1 MQDTEARHTVV
12 QHSPLKVAYRPSEVA
27 KALGMGITRIRQHIA
42 SGAIASVRI
51 GKCVLVTEEA
61 MRAFLAAAP
70 KGGV

>member
-1 MQDTEARHTVV
+1 MKDIENRHTVV
-12 QHSPLKVAYRPSEVA
+12 AYPPLKVAYRPSEVA

-61 MRAFLAAAP
+61 IRAFLAAAP

>member
-1 MQDTEARHTVV
+1 MKANESNSHP
-12 QHSPLKVAYRPSEVA
+12 PLKVAYRPSEVA
-27 KALGMGITRIRQHIA
+27 KAIGIGLTNARKLIA